1 MPPLLALSF
10 ACSAHRIEVE
20 PMSSRPLVE
29 AAPVQTALSA
39 PQGTPEAAPSAS
51 EAPEQAPALG
61 ATYALRRGE
70 TLEHFARWSGL
81 PVEVLAQLSGLSLEA
96 AALPVGTPVQVPLEA
111 DGLARLEVAR
121 EAHHLERSWGWLSSR
136 GGAVGTEAHEVRD
149 GETAWTIAKT
159 HGDVPVWVVEAYNP
173 EIDLDALEPGRALLI
188 PLVADGVVE
197 AHLHD

>member
-1 MPPLLALSF
+1 MSPLVALSL
-10 ACSAHRIEVE
+10 ACASHRIEVE
-20 PMSSRPLVE
+20 PALTRPSVE
-29 AAPVQTALSA
+29 GPVVQDARSA
-39 PQGTPEAAPSAS
+39 PQGTTEAVPSVPAP
-51 EAPEQAPALG
+51 APALG

-70 TLEHFARWSGL
+70 TLDHFARWSGL
-81 PVEVLAQLSGLSLEA
+81 PVEVLAEASGLSLEA
-96 AALPVGTPVQVPLEA
+96 TALPVGTLVQVPLDA

-121 EAHHLERSWGWLSSR
+121 EAHHLERSWSWLLSR

-173 EIDLDALEPGRALLI
+173 EVDLDALEPGYALLI
-188 PLVADGVVE
+188 PLVADAVVE